1 MPLLANLVSLFA
13 IASYVALMRLD
24 PMWGWIS
31 PRGGL
36 VLFAGSVVAANLA
49 IRYSVSEHGGPL
61 GHRFEIGVAG
71 WIWLVVQSIAG
82 WYLYLA
88 WPHA

>member
-1 MPLLANLVSLFA
+1 MLRLANLLSLFA
-13 IASYVALMRLD
+13 IASYVALMRVD
-24 PMWGWIS
+24 PVWGWIS

-36 VLFAGSVVAANLA
+36 LLFAGSVVAANLA
-49 IRYSVSEHGGPL
+49 IRYSVSEYDRPFR
-61 GHRFEIGVAG
+61 HRFEIGVAG

-82 WYLYLA
+82 WYVYLA